1 MEGRVTKGDK
11 AKVFE
16 RHGYVFTILTV
27 VRVSQYI
34 HVSKFLKIQ
43 ALSMGQL
50 LYVNYTSIE
59 LLKTS

>member
-11 AKVFE
+11 AVFE
-16 RHGYVFTILTV
+16 RHGYVFTILIV

-34 HVSKFLKIQ
+34 HVSKFLKLQ